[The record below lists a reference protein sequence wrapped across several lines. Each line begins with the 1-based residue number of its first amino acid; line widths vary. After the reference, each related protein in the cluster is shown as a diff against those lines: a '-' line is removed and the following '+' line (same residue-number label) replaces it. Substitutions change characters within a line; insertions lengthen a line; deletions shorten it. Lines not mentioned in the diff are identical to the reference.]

1 MYALN
6 RLISFLNEAGP
17 VARLRLTRVR
27 GSSPREAGTEMFVSA
42 TGLSGTIGGGQL
54 EQRAIDA
61 AREMLAKG
69 DIACHLDLPLG
80 PEIGQCCGGRVEISV
95 QRMRMADKAAAI
107 SAARRAHDSL
117 PSVYVLGAGHVG
129 RALADLLQH
138 LPVRTVLAD
147 QRQGELALSGAMVE
161 KRLCAIPEFEIQSA
175 PPGSAFVVL
184 THDHALD
191 FLLTAAALER
201 GDARYVGMI
210 GSATKR
216 AKFRSWCA
224 RQCDGLSD
232 AALTCPIGS
241 GGSRDKRPEIIAA
254 MVAAELMTALT
265 PAAQHM
271 QPDRARE
278 IRLATR

>member
-129 RALADLLQH
+129 RALAICFSIFRCAPSSSTRARRDRALHGGGRNAGLRHPRGRGGQRPRRQRLRGADPPRARLPADLC
-138 LPVRTVLAD
+138 
-147 QRQGELALSGAMVE
+147 GARE
-161 KRLCAIPEFEIQSA
+161 
-175 PPGSAFVVL
+175 
-184 THDHALD
+184 
-191 FLLTAAALER
+191 
-201 GDARYVGMI
+201 GDAAYVGMI

-216 AKFRSWCA
+216 AKLRSWM
-224 RQCDGLSD
+224 RQHCDPCDFGRT
-232 AALTCPIGS
+232 APS
-241 GGSRDKRPEIIAA
+241 GRRA
-254 MVAAELMTALT
+254 TAT
-265 PAAQHM
+265 NGP
-271 QPDRARE
+271 P
-278 IRLATR
+278 